1 MGRAGRSGGGGGGGR
16 SGGFSGGG
24 RSSGGFSGGGRS
36 SGGFSGGGRSG
47 RSGGFGGSGGSGR
60 PGGFGG
66 GYSPRPPRP
75 APPPRPM
82 MGGWGWGIPRTRTVI
97 INNQGG
103 GGYRS
108 PGQAPPPPGGYR
120 QNSGGCLTV
129 VLVVVIFLVIL
140 GLFAMIADGGGEPM
154 GDVTSS
160 TIQREPLPASAVK
173 ETGYYTDE
181 LGWILNERQLLAGMK
196 AFYQETGV
204 QPYLYIT
211 DNVNGSYS
219 PTAQEMGDY
228 AAALYDRLFADEG
241 HFLLIYQENG
251 GDYMAGYAA
260 GSQAKSVMDDEAV
273 TVLRDYLDL
282 YNSSDLSDEEYFGQ
296 VFRATG
302 ERIMTVTR
310 SPWPVVW
317 GIFGVLLLAALGF
330 FWWKKHREQK
340 NLEAQQMQEM
350 LNTPLTTFGNDQ
362 DGNGRDD
369 AEDLAEKYERAEK
382 NAGPAGTGES

>member
-1 MGRAGRSGGGGGGGR
+1 MGRAGRSGGGGGR

-82 MGGWGWGIPRTRTVI
+82 MGGWGWGWGMPRTRTVI

-103 GGYRS
+103 GGYGG
-108 PGQAPPPPGGYR
+108 PGQTPPPSPGGYR

-129 VLVVVIFLVIL
+129 VLVVVVFLVIL
-140 GLFAMIADGGGEPM
+140 GLFAMIADGGGESM
-154 GDVTSS
+154 GDVPSS
-160 TIQREPLPASAVK
+160 TIQREPLPAGSVTK
-173 ETGYYTDE
+173 TGWYTDE
-181 LGWILNERQLLAGMK
+181 AEYIYDEEELLSGLEDFYER
-196 AFYQETGV
+196 TGI
-204 QPYLYIT
+204 QPYLYLAKT
-211 DNVNGSYS
+211 VNGSSS
-219 PTAQEMGDY
+219 PSEQEIGDY
-228 AAALYDRLFADEG
+228 AGRLYDQLFTDEA
-241 HFLLIYQENG
+241 HFLLVFCEEENG
-251 GDYMAGYAA
+251 GDWYKWGYCGGA
-260 GSQAKSVMDDEAV
+260 QTKSVMDDEAV
-273 TVLRDYLDL
+273 QILGEYLDR
-282 YNSSDLSDEEYFGQ
+282 YYYSDCTNEEFFSRTFSD
-296 VFRATG
+296 TG

-330 FWWKKHREQK
+330 FWWKKHKEQK

-350 LNTPLTTFGNDQ
+350 LNTPLETFGDTE
-362 DGNGRDD
+362 
-369 AEDLAEKYERAEK
+369 AENLAKKYESTEK
-382 NAGPAGTGES
+382 GPGSAGTGES

>member
-1 MGRAGRSGGGGGGGR
+1 MGRAGRGGGGGGR

-82 MGGWGWGIPRTRTVI
+82 MGGWGWGWGMPRTRTVI

-103 GGYRS
+103 GGGYRG
-108 PGQAPPPPGGYR
+108 PGQTPPPPGGYR

-140 GLFAMIADGGGEPM
+140 GLFAMIGGGGESM
-154 GDVTSS
+154 GDVPSS

-302 ERIMTVTR
+302 ERIMTVTK

-330 FWWKKHREQK
+330 FWWKKHKEQK

-350 LNTPLTTFGNDQ
+350 LNTPLTTFGDTE
-362 DGNGRDD
+362 
-369 AEDLAEKYERAEK
+369 AENLAKKYESTEK
-382 NAGPAGTGES
+382 GPGSAGTGES